1 MKEKYLFELGGEN
14 IELGK
19 YEAIDLLEYENYK
32 PQILSQEINLLAVEV
47 IKPIE
52 KKIMRRFGMV
62 KRVSNIINYL
72 ENIQIEEIVEKIP
85 DIEINNKSFAIRLLK
100 KNGESESKIAKL
112 LGEKISSKN
121 RIDLNNPDV
130 KIFYYSGENTI
141 ISKWDKNMETY
152 YSKCLEHH
160 VKYRPYFS
168 PISIHP
174 RIARSMVNLA
184 RCPWKGKIIDPF
196 CGTGGILIEI
206 ADIGIDAIGIDII
219 DKMKEYSLGN
229 LKHYNLSAEVFCGDI
244 ETINDYNFN
253 AIVTDPPYG
262 ISTTTKGE
270 GVSKLMK
277 RSLDLFS
284 IKLKPKQRL
293 VMAVS
298 KPELIVQHS
307 LKIIK
312 CFEWYIHKSL
322 TRYIMVIEKN

>member
-32 PQILSQEINLLAVEV
+32 PQILSQEINLLVVEV

-72 ENIQIEEIVEKIP
+72 GNVQIEEIIEKIP

-229 LKHYNLSAEVFCGDI
+229 LKHYNLSAAVSCGDI

-322 TRYIMVIEKN
+322 TRYIMVIEKD